1 MQNGSVR
8 FLAETCPSSSAW
20 CLLAKRLAWVVTI
33 GMDAPSYHVASSQS
47 HSLDSAS
54 NDVWLL
60 VTIEAIQHKV
70 FRGHFRNKLLMWCQ
84 IMIAIYS
91 KINNLPQKNAKT
103 YVNKQNPFACWRMF
117 TPSNFPLAVSILALH
132 TGQNNMPLSS
142 QTNAISWSVK
152 PTALQNIYVLMFKH
166 CLLKRKR

>member
-60 VTIEAIQHKV
+60 VTIEAIQNKW
-70 FRGHFRNKLLMWCQ
+70 FRGPFRNKLHNLAFAMFRLETWQ
-84 IMIAIYS
+84 IHSAPSRQCKVYFFHFARKLLVS
-91 KINNLPQKNAKT
+91 KYQIKNHL
-103 YVNKQNPFACWRMF
+103 FARMF
-117 TPSNFPLAVSILALH
+117 HLWLLFMRFHQNTLSKHFTFLQWIFVTIHCFVLSLANL
-132 TGQNNMPLSS
+132 
-142 QTNAISWSVK
+142 
-152 PTALQNIYVLMFKH
+152 YY
-166 CLLKRKR
+166 